1 MGYVIKDTEI
11 LKAKKV
17 VLSKADRKV
26 VFTQTEK
33 QKEVLEKAIKRK
45 ELLSATAVIDL
56 R

>member
-1 MGYVIKDTEI
+1 MGYVIKNNTI

-33 QKEVLEKAIKRK
+33 QKEVLAKAKRRR
-45 ELLSATAVIDL
+45 ELLSAVTVIDL

>member
-17 VLSKADRKV
+17 VLSKTDRKV

-33 QKEVLEKAIKRK
+33 QKEVLEQAKKRREILSSDTAIY
-45 ELLSATAVIDL
+45 L

>member
-1 MGYVIKDTEI
+1 MGYIIKNNTI

-33 QKEVLEKAIKRK
+33 QKEVLEKAKKRR
-45 ELLSATAVIDL
+45 ELLSTVAVIDSI
-56 R
+56 

>member
-1 MGYVIKDTEI
+1 MGYVIKNNTI
-11 LKAKKV
+11 QKAKKV

-45 ELLSATAVIDL
+45 ELLSTIAVIDL
-56 R
+56 I

>member
-33 QKEVLEKAIKRK
+33 QKEVLEQAKKRREILSSDAAIY
-45 ELLSATAVIDL
+45 L